1 MDTRRIEEAVRE
13 LLLAIG
19 EDPGRKGLLDTPNR
33 VASAFTE
40 LFSGVG
46 VDETDGLIGDSST
59 ADVDGK
65 DPIILKNLD
74 FRSICEHHLLPFQ
87 GIAHI
92 AYQPNGVVLG
102 LGRIARLLEI
112 VSSRP
117 QVQERIGESICS
129 ALESGAGVS
138 GALVVLE
145 AKHDCVMSRGV
156 RQAMATAVTVT
167 AVGDFGKEP
176 TRSAV
181 LALIGNSSD

>member
-1 MDTRRIEEAVRE
+1 MDAGRIEEAVRE

-19 EDPGRKGLLDTPNR
+19 EDPSRKGLLDTPNR
-33 VASAFTE
+33 VASAYAE
-40 LFSGVG
+40 LFAGVG
-46 VDETDGLIGDSST
+46 VDETDGLTGESST

-74 FRSICEHHLLPFQ
+74 FRSICEHHLLPFH

-102 LGRIARLLEI
+102 LGRIARLLEV

-117 QVQERIGESICS
+117 QVQERIGENICA
-129 ALESGAGVS
+129 ALERGAGVS

-145 AKHDCVMSRGV
+145 AKHDCVMARGV
-156 RQAMATAVTVT
+156 RQALAAAVTVT
-167 AVGDFGKEP
+167 AVGDFGVEP

-181 LALIGNSSD
+181 LGLIGN